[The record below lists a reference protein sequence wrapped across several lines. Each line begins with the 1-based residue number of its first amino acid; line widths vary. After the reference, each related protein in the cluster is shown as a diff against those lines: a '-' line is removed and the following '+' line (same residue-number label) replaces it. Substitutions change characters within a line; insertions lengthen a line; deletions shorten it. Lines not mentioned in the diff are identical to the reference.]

1 MTWTACLTSW
11 LEFFFLFL
19 IDFFLKFILQH
30 WTNWGLCF
38 MICFNFIFMRLFQSH
53 NSSHVF
59 DWLMQVDSSCFY
71 IFFINFFMSLEF
83 GIYFNLF
90 FIGYLGFMN
99 QAASLI
105 SKLGLIRVNFFLFIN
120 WFFFKK
126 ICPSTL
132 GLLKIEFHNL
142 FWFTFYKVIMILWL
156 SMLIERLIWIDSNRF
171 NIFVSSQYL

>member
-1 MTWTACLTSW
+1 
-11 LEFFFLFL
+11 
-19 IDFFLKFILQH
+19 
-30 WTNWGLCF
+30 

-120 WFFFKK
+120 
-126 ICPSTL
+126 
-132 GLLKIEFHNL
+132 
-142 FWFTFYKVIMILWL
+142 
-156 SMLIERLIWIDSNRF
+156 
-171 NIFVSSQYL
+171 